1 MLLGLWIV
9 AGHRNETIRKVGGD
23 MGEVQIKEC
32 TVCGLASKG
41 KLPVFGLGKSWR
53 FDMEKEDT

>member
-23 MGEVQIKEC
+23 MGEVQI
-32 TVCGLASKG
+32 VDQAGILAPALSFSYKKG
-41 KLPVFGLGKSWR
+41 
-53 FDMEKEDT
+53 